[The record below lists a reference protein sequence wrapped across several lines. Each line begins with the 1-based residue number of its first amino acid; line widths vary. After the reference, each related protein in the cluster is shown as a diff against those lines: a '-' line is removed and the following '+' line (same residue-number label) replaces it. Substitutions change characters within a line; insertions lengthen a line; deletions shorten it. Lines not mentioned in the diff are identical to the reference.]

1 MRWLVLLS
9 TGVSNA
15 PGGGYLHWRP
25 PSVVLLQRWSCLNFS
40 SRNWDEEG
48 GRLCVKMAV
57 GGKCGKFSG
66 SSVGYLAGGGWQ
78 TFHCIEGEQARDRGT
93 SVIGRTLPST
103 LSCSLGPHLKSLELE
118 LRQRVTEDRAATH
131 QKNINYTCTPGPL
144 FLPPRP
150 PWRRAHSYL
159 RGHIWL
165 VVIRAFVASQ
175 ANHAGFGGEIINF
188 PLWISLGLED

>member
-9 TGVSNA
+9 TGVSNT

-131 QKNINYTCTPGPL
+131 QKKHQLYMYARSTFLTATAAMAEDSSL
-144 FLPPRP
+144 FEG
-150 PWRRAHSYL
+150 AHLTGGDTRFCHKSSKS
-159 RGHIWL
+159 RG
-165 VVIRAFVASQ
+165 F
-175 ANHAGFGGEIINF
+175 
-188 PLWISLGLED
+188 LGVKSSNSPCESF

>member
-1 MRWLVLLS
+1 
-9 TGVSNA
+9 
-15 PGGGYLHWRP
+15 
-25 PSVVLLQRWSCLNFS
+25 
-40 SRNWDEEG
+40 
-48 GRLCVKMAV
+48 MAV

-78 TFHCIEGEQARDRGT
+78 TFHCIGDEQARDRGT

-103 LSCSLGPHLKSLELE
+103 LSCSLRPHLKSLELE
-118 LRQRVTEDRAATH
+118 LRQRVTEGRAATH
-131 QKNINYTCTPGPL
+131 QKKNINYTCTPGPL

-150 PWRRAHSYL
+150 PWRRAHSCL

-175 ANHAGFGGEIINF
+175 ANIAITCFLWVKSSNMPYESYWDLAKMGPLQTKILTQMCSFKFLGFKSN
-188 PLWISLGLED
+188 